1 MTRLKV
7 MQGGR
12 GGDDLSAR
20 QRAILD
26 FFRDW
31 LDRQGVP
38 PSYREIGQAMGIRS
52 TNGVSDHVK
61 ALIRKGY
68 LSRVGEGSR
77 ARSLVL
83 TERALAIGP
92 DVPDRDDENLVE
104 IGVFGRVAAGQPLL
118 AEENREETL
127 RVDSFLLPGAG
138 KVFAL
143 RVTGDSMIEDGIF
156 DGDYIFVRKQL
167 QVNDGDIA
175 VVMVDDEATVKRFYR
190 ETIPGGGFRVR
201 LQPANSTMS
210 PIYVDAS
217 DFREVNVLGIVV
229 GVYRKLG

>member
-1 MTRLKV
+1 MARLKV
-7 MQGGR
+7 HQGGR
-12 GGDDLSAR
+12 AGDDLSAR

-31 LDRQGVP
+31 MDRNGVP
-38 PSYREIGQAMGIRS
+38 PSYREIGHAMGIRS

-61 ALIRKGY
+61 ALLRKGY
-68 LSRVGEGSR
+68 LKRVGEGSL

-83 TERALAIGP
+83 TDKALAVGGG
-92 DVPDRDDENLVE
+92 VANQDDDDMVE
-104 IGVFGRVAAGQPLL
+104 VGVFGRVAAGQPLL

-138 KVFAL
+138 RIFAL
-143 RVTGDSMIEDGIF
+143 RITGDSMIEDGIF

-167 QVNDGDIA
+167 TVNNGDIA
-175 VVMVDDEATVKRFYR
+175 VVMVDEEATVKRFYR
-190 ETIPGGGFRVR
+190 ETVPGRIR
-201 LQPANSTMS
+201 LQPANAAMD

-217 DFREVNVLGIVV
+217 DFREVNILGVVV
-229 GVYRKLG
+229 GVYRKLC